1 MTISS
6 ETSRNSYAGNDVT
19 VEFAVEFYFLI
30 NADIKVILYNS
41 TADTE
46 TELTE
51 VTHYT
56 LVGAGEAAGGTL
68 TMITAPASNEQLVI
82 LRDVP
87 VTQERDYIEY
97 SNFPAESHE
106 QALDKL
112 TMLVQQYLN
121 KLERVIRFRETSSF
135 TEIEFEDLV
144 AGKILVVNGA
154 GEGISMG
161 GTYAEG
167 YGFLAPTELTIDAG
181 IIAVTGSSKWRF
193 HSIDTEGDAASDN
206 LTTINGGNA
215 GEILILQA
223 INDARTIVCQVGASL
238 KLSYEYSLNNIEDKL
253 MLVCISSGVWHELTR
268 SSNS

>member
-1 MTISS
+1 MTVSS
-6 ETSRNSYAGNDVT
+6 ETSRNSYTGNDVT
-19 VEFAVEFYFLI
+19 VEFAVSFYFLA
-30 NADIKVILYNS
+30 NTDIKVILYNS

-51 VTHYT
+51 TTHYT

-82 LRDVP
+82 LRDVS
-87 VTQERDYIEY
+87 VTQERDYIEH

-112 TMLVQQYLN
+112 TMLIQQYLD

-135 TEIEFEDLV
+135 SDIEMEDLV
-144 AGKILVVNGA
+144 AEKILVVNSEA
-154 GEGISMG
+154 NGISMG
-161 GTYAEG
+161 DTYGEG
-167 YGFLAPTELTIDAG
+167 CGFLAPTELIIDAG

-223 INDARTIVCQVGASL
+223 INDARTIVCQIGTSL
-238 KLSYEYSLNNIEDKL
+238 KLSYEFSLNNIEDKL
-253 MLVCISSGVWHELTR
+253 VLVCVSSGIWHELTR